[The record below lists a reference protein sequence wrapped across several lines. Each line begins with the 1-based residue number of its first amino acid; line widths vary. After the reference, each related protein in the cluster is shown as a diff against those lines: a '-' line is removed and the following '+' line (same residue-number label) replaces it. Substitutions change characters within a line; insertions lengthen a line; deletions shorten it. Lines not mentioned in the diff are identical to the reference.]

1 MQELNL
7 STGQTVITIV
17 IFIILLT
24 ILFRKRTIIEIDVPD
39 DVEEKND
46 PAYLSRYGRVI
57 QM

>member
-46 PAYLSRYGRVI
+46 PAYLSRYGRVV